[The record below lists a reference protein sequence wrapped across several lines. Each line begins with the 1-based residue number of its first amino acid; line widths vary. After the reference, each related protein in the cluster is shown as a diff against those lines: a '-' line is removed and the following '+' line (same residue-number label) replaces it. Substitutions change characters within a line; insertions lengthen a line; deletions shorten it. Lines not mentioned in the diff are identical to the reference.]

1 MAQFTLNIPDELLPA
16 LAAEFSTV
24 QGSTTATT
32 AEEYFAASVVET
44 VRQRAELY
52 KVGPYFAGVVEPRF
66 LVDGRG
72 NPNYTGPDAIP
83 YVVVYPTDN
92 DGVEWTDGDQWTDPL
107 TDVVYEF
114 SVDEDGNGSWN
125 LPGSVVDGDDA

>member
-1 MAQFTLNIPDELLPA
+1 MAQFTLDIPDELLPA
-16 LAAEFSTV
+16 LAAEFSIV

-52 KVGPYFAGVVEPRF
+52 KVGPYFVGVVEPRF

-72 NPNYTGPDAIP
+72 NPAYTGPDAIP

-92 DGVEWTDGDQWTDPL
+92 DGVAWADGDQWTDPL
-107 TDVVYEF
+107 TDVVYEY
-114 SVDEDGNGSWN
+114 SVDEEGNGSWG
-125 LPGSVVDGDDA
+125 PPTPAEEEVE